1 MDSVPLHMTTL
12 YSSVSLD
19 SKILVATWKKKDM
32 VSEQSS
38 LKGFVVNLQHL
49 HLCWW
54 KCECD
59 PLQAN
64 YQLHLPVVCRSK
76 YYSETVCK
84 HIQSLLVNTSCFRV
98 TEHCIRDLPW
108 LGDGKGYYSSQKTHV
123 SPFQYDF
130 QLCLGMN
137 QLYHLWTCAT
147 HICPPAKIV
156 VKDLLQRPKQ
166 Q

>member
-1 MDSVPLHMTTL
+1 
-12 YSSVSLD
+12 
-19 SKILVATWKKKDM
+19 M
-32 VSEQSS
+32 VSERSS

-49 HLCWW
+49 HLRWW

-64 YQLHLPVVCRSK
+64 YQLHLPVVCKSK

-84 HIQSLLVNTSCFRV
+84 HIHPLLVNTSCFRV
-98 TEHCIRDLPW
+98 TEHCIYDLPW
-108 LGDGKGYYSSQKTHV
+108 WGDGKGCYSSQKIHV

-130 QLCLGMN
+130 QLCLGTN

-156 VKDLLQRPKQ
+156 VKDQNNSNKKKATPQARIKPKPNQ
-166 Q
+166 TTGYMSRSTWW